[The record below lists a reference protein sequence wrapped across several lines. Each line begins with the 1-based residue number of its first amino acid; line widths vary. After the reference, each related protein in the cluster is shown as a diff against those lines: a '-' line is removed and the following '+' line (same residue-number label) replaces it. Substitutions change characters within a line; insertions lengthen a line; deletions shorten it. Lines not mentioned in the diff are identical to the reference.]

1 MAIVIQ
7 QSIATAV
14 DTPATSATSTS
25 WTPGSNELLLCLIAM
40 RSTSAPGTNVSS
52 VTGNGLTWVKVLD
65 ADDTQNVINL
75 TVWRAMGASP
85 SAGGVTVNW
94 ALNPVSC
101 NFQIIR
107 FSGVDTTGTNG
118 SGAIGATNSANT
130 GATDTT
136 PATTSV
142 TTTRAN
148 SRVIGFACGRGQTYT
163 VGSGFT
169 SILINQTASSAG
181 NAVRSSSEY
190 KDVASSGTSTTTDF
204 SLSSAGDWVI
214 AALEIL
220 EPGGTVYNQTVSGSI
235 TPTGTLVKATTHK
248 LSGGI
253 TPTGTLRK
261 ATTRALAGALTP
273 AGTLLRS
280 RLVIKALTGAITPA
294 GALLTRQ
301 VKILAGAIAPA
312 GALVR
317 TITKVLTGAITPTG
331 ALSRNRTEMPVHQK
345 RGSIFNQNRLSFLIT
360 DGPWRGSNRFVDHS
374 QDVTSYDHS
383 HAALGGFW
391 TANLTMR
398 LPLVEL
404 EDWLENGI
412 GRQVQ
417 VKGRGTK
424 LAWEGLVNRVTMNV
438 GGYNMNVGP
447 YLDIANKV
455 KLAYSIFLQLGGGNA
470 TGIRVATDYTSDAL
484 SIARY
489 GILVKVFSVGGVDTS
504 AVANLQALLLER
516 YSQPPRSE
524 DLNLPG
530 DTGLTYFDLKLECVG
545 YAHLFQKYSYNS
557 ATTGTQ
563 NLSAKLA
570 AIVAAEPNG
579 LFSSSVTTN
588 TIQVP
593 AYENDD
599 AEAWGLI
606 KGMIAMGDVSLNRY
620 SFGVYENRRAVYK
633 PVSNSVV
640 YIRPLREG
648 AAVIQDA
655 HGGLLQPWE
664 VRPGG
669 YVLVTDLLPGK
680 PTASTLNDDRR
691 AIYADTVQYRMP
703 DSLVINGAH
712 SFKVE
717 QRLAQLG
724 ISGVG

>member
-1 MAIVIQ
+1 MAIALEQTVTGLDAGS
-7 QSIATAV
+7 SITL
-14 DTPATSATSTS
+14 TS
-25 WTPGSNELLLCLIAM
+25 WTPGSNELCLLFIAQ
-40 RSTSAPGTNVSS
+40 RNEALAPSVS
-52 VTGNGLTWVKVLD
+52 GNGLTWVEVANID
-65 ADDTQNVINL
+65 NTQGQNGVS
-75 TVWRAMGASP
+75 VWRAMGASP
-85 SAGGVTVNW
+85 TTGSITVTN
-94 ALNPVSC
+94 VSGFDVAVAC
-101 NFQIIR
+101 R
-107 FSGVDTTGTNG
+107 FSGVDTGGTNG
-118 SGAIGATNSANT
+118 SAAVEASGTAAGPAVDDDDAQVSVTAVTDNAWAVAALTHRSATF
-130 GATDTT
+130 TT
-136 PATTSV
+136 P
-142 TTTRAN
+142 
-148 SRVIGFACGRGQTYT
+148 GGQTT
-163 VGSGFT
+163 V
-169 SILINQTASSAG
+169 SINNTNGSAG
-181 NAVRSSSEY
+181 N
-190 KDVASSGTSTTTDF
+190 TTTCSVVRKTITPAGSATLGGAN
-204 SLSSAGDWVI
+204 SLSAATDWCGI
-214 AALEIL
+214 AVSVKPAT
-220 EPGGTVYNQTVSGSI
+220 GTAYNQTVSGGI
-235 TPTGTLVKATTHK
+235 TPTGALVKATTHK

-253 TPTGTLRK
+253 TPAATLVK
-261 ATTRALAGALTP
+261 ATTRKLAGALTP
-273 AGTLLRS
+273 AGALLTS

-294 GALLTRQ
+294 GALLTRR

-317 TITKVLTGAITPTG
+317 TITKILTGSITPTG
-331 ALSRNRTEMPVHQK
+331 ALSRNRTEAPVRQK
-345 RGSIFNQNRLSFLIT
+345 RGSIFNQNRLSFLVT

-383 HAALGGFW
+383 HAAMGGFW

-398 LPLVEL
+398 LPLAEL
-404 EDWLENGI
+404 EDWLENGV

-417 VKGRGTK
+417 VRGRGTK

-489 GILVKVFSVGGVDTS
+489 GILAKVFSVGGVDTS

-530 DTGLTYFDLKLECVG
+530 DTGLTYFDLKLECIG

-593 AYENDD
+593 AYEADD

-655 HGGLLQPWE
+655 QGGLLQPWE

-680 PTASTLNDDRR
+680 PTAATLNDDRR